1 MKVEMNGVMYTQASN
16 GHVIGVKDSRII
28 FHAQYNKIMSESE
41 LLEYVKLVDELRDDE
56 KDSDK

>member
-16 GHVIGVKDSRII
+16 GHVMGVKDSRII

-41 LLEYVKLVDELRDDE
+41 LMEYVKVADELINDE
-56 KDSDK
+56 KDNDK

>member
-41 LLEYVKLVDELRDDE
+41 LLEYVKVADELINDE
-56 KDSDK
+56 KDNDK

>member
-16 GHVIGVKDSRII
+16 GHVMGVKDSRII

-41 LLEYVKLVDELRDDE
+41 LMEYVKVADELINGE

>member
-41 LLEYVKLVDELRDDE
+41 LMEYVKVADELINDE
-56 KDSDK
+56 KDSDI

>member
-16 GHVIGVKDSRII
+16 GHVMGVKDSRII

-41 LLEYVKLVDELRDDE
+41 LMEYVKVADELINDE
-56 KDSDK
+56 IDSDK

>member
-16 GHVIGVKDSRII
+16 GHVMGVKDSRII

-41 LLEYVKLVDELRDDE
+41 LMEYVKVADELINDE
-56 KDSDK
+56 KDSDI

>member
-16 GHVIGVKDSRII
+16 GHVMGVKDSRII

-41 LLEYVKLVDELRDDE
+41 LLEYVKLVDELRNDV
-56 KDSDK
+56 KDSDE